1 MKEFLQAVLI
11 SVSIVG
17 SVGFIANGFT
27 FSPEREVMPAMDMTD
42 MSEMDHS
49 TMTET
54 APSNAESNAEMP
66 AEMDHSGMDMS
77 GMDH

>member
-1 MKEFLQAVLI
+1 MKEFLQGVLI

-27 FSPEREVMPAMDMTD
+27 FSPNREMPAMDMT
-42 MSEMDHS
+42 EMDHS

-54 APSNAESNAEMP
+54 APSTAEMP
-66 AEMDHSGMDMS
+66 AEVDHSEMDMS
-77 GMDH
+77 GMAH

>member
-11 SVSIVG
+11 SLSIVF
-17 SVGFIANGFT
+17 SVGFITNGFRL
-27 FSPEREVMPAMDMTD
+27 SPEREEMPMTDMTG

-54 APSNAESNAEMP
+54 APSEVEAP

-77 GMDH
+77 GMAH

>member
-11 SVSIVG
+11 SVGIVF
-17 SVGFIANGFT
+17 SVGFVTNGFRL
-27 FSPEREVMPAMDMTD
+27 SPEREEMPMTD
-42 MSEMDHS
+42 MTEMSGMDHS

-54 APSNAESNAEMP
+54 APAESEMP

-77 GMDH
+77 GMAH

>member
-11 SVSIVG
+11 SVSIVF
-17 SVGFIANGFT
+17 SVGFITNGFSL
-27 FSPEREVMPAMDMTD
+27 SPVKEEMPAMDMTD

-54 APSNAESNAEMP
+54 APSATEMP
-66 AEMDHSGMDMS
+66 AEMDHSQMDMS
-77 GMDH
+77 GMAH